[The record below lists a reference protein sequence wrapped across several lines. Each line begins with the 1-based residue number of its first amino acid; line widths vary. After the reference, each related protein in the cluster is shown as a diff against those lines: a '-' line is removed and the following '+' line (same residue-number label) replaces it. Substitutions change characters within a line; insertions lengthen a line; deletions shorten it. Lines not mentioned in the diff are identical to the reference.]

1 MLRLPAFRAPL
12 ERLSLSVKIS
22 IVTISAAVGAL
33 LLALSLFVG
42 QTFQADRAQLVKDQ
56 LGRSLDLAYAA
67 AHVVEGGDP
76 TANAKAEAI
85 FDQDEDAL
93 SAAYVS
99 SDGRRLSLTHDN
111 GQAALVAPSQSRT
124 ATATFHDGKL
134 EVRAPAMKDGRVVG
148 TILLVAEETR
158 IWRALVRNV
167 AAGLLLALLS
177 AAGAGIVTR
186 WLVKSALQPLE
197 TLEAAMAQVAR
208 TKNFTATVP
217 VTSQDEI
224 GRISGDFNELLG
236 ELGKYDSQ
244 LKQALDELRIA
255 RDAAEQA
262 NVTKSQFLANMSHE
276 IRTPMNGVI
285 GMNALLLRGNLTPE
299 QRKYADAVRV
309 SADCLL
315 GIINDILDISKLEAG
330 KVELESIDFNLATV
344 VEDVVELLSPKAA
357 EKNLEIAS
365 YLDDGAR
372 EDFRGDPTRL
382 RQIVLNLLSN
392 ALKFTEEGYV
402 SVEVRSRQT
411 GDGRTELRIEV
422 NDTGIGLSPEAKSK
436 LFQKFQQADGS
447 VTRRFGGTGL
457 GLSISRQL
465 VELMGGKIDADNR
478 PGGGSIFR
486 VEVALEPATTKLARI
501 ERRKDLKGVRVLV
514 VDDVEFNRSIFA
526 RQLEGEGAT
535 VTEADCGAAC
545 LKACGD
551 AEERNEPFDIVILD
565 HMMPDLAGDLVAEHI
580 RAKKDWR
587 QPKLVMASSVG
598 VPLSS
603 DRASRSGFDAFFTK
617 PVRHQTLVD
626 CLTALVGEPEA
637 EPRPAVSQARPPHSG
652 PAAAPAGSTRILL
665 AEDNDINRMLAVTLL
680 EEAGYEVECA
690 SNGVEA
696 VEAASTRD
704 FALVL
709 MDVQMPEMDGLE
721 ATRRIR
727 NLASPM
733 AKVPIVAMTANAMR
747 SDQDLCL
754 EAGMD
759 DFVSKPIEPESFL
772 TIVARFAKAD
782 GATATQSV
790 AQPGAE
796 APDLDQA
803 HLDGLARLLSA
814 DRFRKVVEG
823 YLNNAEAHLRRLDAL
838 AANLDYAEM
847 AHEAHTLQGVSGNFG
862 ARRVQSLAHQL
873 EDVCKT
879 KDEARMRALVTEIRR
894 ASITAWDLAARRLA
908 SKDQKV
914 A

>member
-1 MLRLPAFRAPL
+1 MPRFPAVRAAL
-12 ERLSLSVKIS
+12 ERLPLSVKIS

-33 LLALSLFVG
+33 LLTLALFEG
-42 QTFQADRAQLVKDQ
+42 QNFQADRAQLVQYQ
-56 LGRSLDLAYAA
+56 LSRAHDLAQAA
-67 AHVVEGGDP
+67 AQVVEGGDL

-85 FDQDEDAL
+85 FDEDEDAL

-99 SDGRRLSLTHDN
+99 SDGRRLSLAKDN
-111 GQAALVAPSQSRT
+111 GQVALIAPSAAPD
-124 ATATFHDGKL
+124 ATWTFKRGKL
-134 EVRAPAMKDGRVVG
+134 EVRSPALKNGHVIGSV
-148 TILLVAEETR
+148 LLVAAETR
-158 IWRALVRNV
+158 IWRSLARNV
-167 AAGLLLALLS
+167 AVGLLLAFLS
-177 AAGAGIVTR
+177 AAAAGVVTR

-197 TLEAAMAQVAR
+197 TLEAAMALVAR
-208 TKNFTATVP
+208 TKDFAETVP
-217 VTSQDEI
+217 ITSQDEI
-224 GRISGDFNELLG
+224 GRLSRDFNELLG
-236 ELGKYDSQ
+236 ELGKYDGQ
-244 LKQALDELRIA
+244 LKQALDELRLA

-276 IRTPMNGVI
+276 IRTPMNGII

-330 KVELESIDFNLATV
+330 KVELESIDFNLATI
-344 VEDVVELLSPKAA
+344 VEDVVDLLSPKAA

-372 EDFRGDPTRL
+372 ESFKGDPTRL

-392 ALKFTEEGYV
+392 SIKFTEQGYV
-402 SVEVRSRQT
+402 SVEVRSLQT
-411 GDGRTELRIEV
+411 GDGRVQLRLDV
-422 NDTGIGLSPEAKSK
+422 NDTGIGLSPEAKAK

-457 GLSISRQL
+457 GLSICRQL

-478 PGGGSIFR
+478 PGGGSTFSVDI
-486 VEVALEPATTKLARI
+486 ALEPASAKVAKV

-535 VTEADCGAAC
+535 VEEADCGAAC
-545 LKACGD
+545 LKVCGD
-551 AEERNEPFDIVILD
+551 AEDAGKPFDIVILD

-598 VPLSS
+598 VPLST
-603 DRASRSGFDAFFTK
+603 DRAHKAGFDAFFTK

-626 CLTALVGEPEA
+626 CLTELVGGASLTAEPEPA
-637 EPRPAVSQARPPHSG
+637 AGRALQAGGAADGRPRP
-652 PAAAPAGSTRILL
+652 RILL

-680 EEAGYEVECA
+680 EEGGYEVECA
-690 SNGVEA
+690 VNGVEA
-696 VEAASTRD
+696 VEAVRTRD
-704 FALVL
+704 FGLVL

-727 NLASPM
+727 ELDSPM
-733 AKVPIVAMTANAMR
+733 AKVAIVAMTANAMR

-772 TIVARFAKAD
+772 SVVARFLGERA
-782 GATATQSV
+782 ATVDAPVPQRRET
-790 AQPGAE
+790 
-796 APDLDQA
+796 PDLDEA
-803 HLDGLARLLSA
+803 HLEGLARLLSA

-823 YLNNAEAHLRRLDAL
+823 YLNNAENHLRRLDGL
-838 AANLDYAEM
+838 AANLDFTEM
-847 AHEAHTLQGVSGNFG
+847 AHEAHTLQSVSGNFG
-862 ARRVQSLAHQL
+862 ARRVQHLSEQL
-873 EDVCKT
+873 EGACKARN
-879 KDEARMRALVTEIRR
+879 EAEMRRLVTEIRR
-894 ASITAWDLAARRLA
+894 ASITAWDLASRHLA
-908 SKDQKV
+908 AQGQKV